1 MVAYVIAEVDVTDP
15 EKYEGYTALSPG
27 AIAANGGKFIVR
39 GGESL
44 LLEGE
49 PAPKRIV
56 VIEFPDFDAAKR
68 FYDSPEYLTAR
79 AARAGAAKF
88 RAIAIQGV

>member
-1 MVAYVIAEVDVTDP
+1 MVAYVIAEIDVTDP
-15 EKYEGYTALSPG
+15 EKYEGYKALSPG

-44 LLEGE
+44 LLEGG
-49 PAPKRIV
+49 PAPNRIV
-56 VIEFPDFDAAKR
+56 IVEFPDFESAKR
-68 FYDSPEYLTAR
+68 FYDSPEYIKAR
-79 AARAGAAKF
+79 TARAGAAKF